1 MKKNIYE
8 LLRTNNISSEERNIY
23 ELLRTNNIS
32 SEERKVNVKVAKL
45 TDKMFEDYY
54 KKSLKSKKQM

>member
-1 MKKNIYE
+1 MKK
-8 LLRTNNISSEERNIY
+8 NIY

-32 SEERKVNVKVAKL
+32 SEERKVNVKVAEL

-54 KKSLKSKKQM
+54 KKSLKNKKQM

>member
-1 MKKNIYE
+1 MKK
-8 LLRTNNISSEERNIY
+8 NIY

-32 SEERKVNVKVAKL
+32 SEERKVNVEVAKL